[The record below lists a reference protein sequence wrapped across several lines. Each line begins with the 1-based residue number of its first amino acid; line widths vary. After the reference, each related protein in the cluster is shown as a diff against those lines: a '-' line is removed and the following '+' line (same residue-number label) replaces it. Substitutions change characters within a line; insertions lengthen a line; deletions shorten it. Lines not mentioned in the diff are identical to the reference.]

1 MNDNFDNSEI
11 YDEYD
16 TPEINEG
23 ANIIRLGQSLL
34 KLKNSLEYAR
44 EEAEA
49 SIKNAEVMD
58 RTEIV
63 AEAQSILMT
72 VKVLQQKM
80 QNPQIQE
87 WMAAE
92 EEIPF

>member
-1 MNDNFDNSEI
+1 MNDDLELS
-11 YDEYD
+11 
-16 TPEINEG
+16 PEIIEG
-23 ANIIRLGQSLL
+23 AKIIQLGQSLL

-49 SIKNAEVMD
+49 SIKNAEALG
-58 RTEIV
+58 RTEI
-63 AEAQSILMT
+63 ATEADFILMS
-72 VKVLQQKM
+72 VKTLQQKM

-92 EEIPF
+92 EEVPF

>member
-1 MNDNFDNSEI
+1 MNDMNDDLELSPAI
-11 YDEYD
+11 
-16 TPEINEG
+16 IEG
-23 ANIIRLGQSLL
+23 AKIIQLGQSLI

-49 SIKNAEVMD
+49 SIKNAKALD
-58 RTEIV
+58 RTEL
-63 AEAQSILMT
+63 ASEAVSILMS
-72 VKVLQQKM
+72 VKALQQKM

>member
-1 MNDNFDNSEI
+1 MNDEFEL
-11 YDEYD
+11 
-16 TPEINEG
+16 TPEIIEG
-23 ANIIRLGQSLL
+23 ANIIRLGQSLV

-44 EEAEA
+44 KEAEA

-58 RTEIV
+58 RSEIV
-63 AEAQSILMT
+63 AEAQSILMS

-80 QNPQIQE
+80 QNPHIQE

-92 EEIPF
+92 EEVPF